1 MSLLPNSLRN
11 KVGLVYIIGLAL
23 MLAVAVI
30 NWHYFNRLEEM
41 IKSGEK
47 ASGFFETTLEI
58 RRFEKNYF
66 LYGKMVDYDS
76 LMSFVN
82 DADVMLQKSGEEDLA
97 HYADSQT
104 IARLKDDI
112 VSYRSLLEKL
122 PKNDGQLMDRR
133 REELLREKGK
143 AIVTAAEAMSKNEHA
158 IMRSTLVSSRRSFV
172 VAVLLIAIAWLA
184 GGAILYRMFVR
195 PLGRMERH
203 MRKVAGGEISPM
215 PVESRDREILSL
227 NSAFNRMLLEIE
239 WRQNH
244 LVQSEKLASFGT
256 LLFGVA
262 HELNNPLSNI
272 YTSCQILK
280 EEIEEDGIEY
290 KKELLTQIEEET
302 DRAKEIVRS
311 LLDYSRAGKKEVVS
325 LRKLVEDSIRF
336 IRGEAPAKV
345 EIRLSVPEDINIF
358 ADRPRLQQV
367 FLNLIKNGID
377 AMAGEGRITIEARRL
392 PDGNVEVDITDT
404 GTGIPPEHVDKI
416 FDPFYTTKESKK
428 GYGLGLFIVH
438 SIIKEHEG
446 TIDVDSKPG
455 GGTSFIITLPSKEI

>member
-1 MSLLPNSLRN
+1 MSFLPNSLRK
-11 KVGLVYIIGLAL
+11 KVGLVYILGLAL

-41 IKSGEK
+41 IKSGER
-47 ASGFFETTLEI
+47 ASSFFETTLEI

-82 DADVMLQKSGEEDLA
+82 DADEMLQKNGDKDLA
-97 HYADSQT
+97 PYADSET
-104 IARLKDDI
+104 IARLKSDI
-112 VSYRSLLEKL
+112 ISYRSLLEQL
-122 PKNDGQLMDRR
+122 PKNDGQLLDRK
-133 REELLREKGK
+133 REDLLREKGK
-143 AIVTAAEAMSKNEHA
+143 DIVTAAEGMSRNERA
-158 IMRSTLVSSRRSFV
+158 IMRSTLDSSRGSFV
-172 VAVLLIAIAWLA
+172 IAVFLIAVAWFA

-203 MRKVAGGEISPM
+203 MRKVASGELSPM

-272 YTSCQILK
+272 STSCQILK
-280 EEIEEDGIEY
+280 EEIEEDGLEY

-311 LLDYSRAGKKEVVS
+311 LLDYSRAGKKEDVS
-325 LRKLVEDSIRF
+325 LKKLVEDSIRF

-345 EIRLSVPEDINIF
+345 EIRLSIPEGINVF
-358 ADRPRLQQV
+358 ADGPRLQQV

-377 AMAGEGRITIEARRL
+377 AMNGEGKISIEARRL

-404 GTGIPPEHVDKI
+404 GTGISPEYIDKI

-438 SIIKEHEG
+438 SIIKEHG
-446 TIDVDSKPG
+446 GDIDVDSKPG
-455 GGTSFIITLPSKEI
+455 SGTSFIITLPAKEI